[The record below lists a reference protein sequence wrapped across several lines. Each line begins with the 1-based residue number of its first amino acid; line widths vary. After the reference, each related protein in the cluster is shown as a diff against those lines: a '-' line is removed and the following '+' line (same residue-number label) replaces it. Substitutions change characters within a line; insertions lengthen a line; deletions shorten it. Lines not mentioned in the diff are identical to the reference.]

1 MKARVILVGTAARHS
16 SRLYS
21 SIFAPS
27 DMLVDRKCTYPVS
40 SIQFVLSFE
49 IKHDLSWQIKNCDSE
64 MAATAWRNALI
75 RQGERRSAVLSS
87 WWVVLR
93 WMSRYLGPKRR
104 LQSPQVQESHKKK
117 HKNFWSLFVFR
128 TKRSVFVSWPSA
140 EQLQSN
146 ERKCWTNCVWPW
158 STAPLPNFT
167 VKVGRDHRSMFQS
180 TNNLGDRLQLFRP
193 RTSREVPHG
202 HHFVLGFPWISFHD
216 SSE

>member
-1 MKARVILVGTAARHS
+1 MKARVILVGTARHS

-75 RQGERRSAVLSS
+75 RQGERRNAVLSS

-104 LQSPQVQESHKKK
+104 LQSPQVQAHKKK
-117 HKNFWSLFVFR
+117 TRCVRFVSVFR
-128 TKRSVFVSWPSA
+128 AKLSA

-146 ERKCWTNCVWPW
+146 ERKCWTNCAWPW

-167 VKVGRDHRSMFQS
+167 VKVGRAHRSMFQS

-193 RTSREVPHG
+193 TSREVPHG
-202 HHFVLGFPWISFHD
+202 HHFALGFPWISFHD

>member
-1 MKARVILVGTAARHS
+1 MLESWITSRMCGVVKCSARLGEVTEVCKTCDFFSFLQSALELKARVILVGTARHS

-75 RQGERRSAVLSS
+75 RQGERRNAVLSS

-104 LQSPQVQESHKKK
+104 LQSPQVQAHKKK
-117 HKNFWSLFVFR
+117 KHGVCGLCLFSAQNFQQSSCNQMSE
-128 TKRSVFVSWPSA
+128 SVGPIV
-140 EQLQSN
+140 
-146 ERKCWTNCVWPW
+146 
-158 STAPLPNFT
+158 
-167 VKVGRDHRSMFQS
+167 RDHGQR
-180 TNNLGDRLQLFRP
+180 
-193 RTSREVPHG
+193 
-202 HHFVLGFPWISFHD
+202 HHFLISR
-216 SSE
+216 SK